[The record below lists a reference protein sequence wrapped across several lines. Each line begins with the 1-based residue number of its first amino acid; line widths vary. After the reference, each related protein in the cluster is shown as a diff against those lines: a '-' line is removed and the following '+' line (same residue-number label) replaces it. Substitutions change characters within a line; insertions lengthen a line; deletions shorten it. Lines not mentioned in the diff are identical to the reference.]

1 MHIMSNVEK
10 RKKLAAMLRGNDAMK
25 NNMFIKLNRI
35 ALISIAVATLMACSS
50 LTAFAAQT
58 TSSET
63 SQPVMVTYNGS
74 GTTVAVDYAN
84 NLDTFRDLMPNST
97 TKAQKMV
104 IRNNSSKQMQAY
116 FRAVPAA
123 ADSNTEITASLLDTL
138 ILKVTFVKEGTTTEQ
153 VLYEGP
159 ASGKTQTTPV
169 QDIVTAP
176 ISLGYL
182 YGNSTSGVI
191 SATLTAPETMGN
203 QFQLASAKITWEF
216 QFQGANPSSSGGG
229 GGNGGGGGTVSDTSS
244 QPPESIGTES
254 TPQGGPVSS
263 TPAAET
269 IVNGDVPLSNPPKT
283 GENPAL
289 QWGIVALAVTA
300 GFILVMTK
308 RKIRMDSNK

>member
-35 ALISIAVATLMACSS
+35 ALISIAVAALMACSS
-50 LTAFAAQT
+50 LTAFAAQAT
-58 TSSET
+58 PSSET
-63 SQPVMVTYNGS
+63 PPPVMVTYNGN
-74 GTTVAVDYAN
+74 GTTVAVENAY
-84 NLDTFRDLMPNST
+84 NLNTFKDLMPNST
-97 TKAQKMV
+97 TKAQAIV

-116 FRAVPAA
+116 FKAVPAA
-123 ADSNTEITASLLDTL
+123 ADSNTEITSSLLDTL

-229 GGNGGGGGTVSDTSS
+229 GGGGGGGTVSDTSS

-263 TPAAET
+263 APAPET

-308 RKIRMDSNK
+308 RKIRIDSNK